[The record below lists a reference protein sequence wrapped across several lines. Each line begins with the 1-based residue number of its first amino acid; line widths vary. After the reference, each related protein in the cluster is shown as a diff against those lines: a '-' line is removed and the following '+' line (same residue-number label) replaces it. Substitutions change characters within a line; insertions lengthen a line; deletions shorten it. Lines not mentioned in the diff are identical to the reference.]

1 MNKYILHLI
10 HCSRLSFTLTFYF
23 VGRSFFTQKILFT
36 SAAVQVY
43 GYQKFF
49 ITPLSGFSLHFSL
62 ILYSIISQIEVNEP
76 GQEYKVEYRY
86 TLTSVEEEG
95 SSGENYFPDR
105 FRVSNEASKYVS
117 DASQF
122 GKKPETKWIMYS
134 AACSASCGGGE
145 GLN

>member
-1 MNKYILHLI
+1 M
-10 HCSRLSFTLTFYF
+10 
-23 VGRSFFTQKILFT
+23 QKIIFT

-43 GYQKFF
+43 GSQKFF
-49 ITPLSGFSLHFSL
+49 LTPLSGFSLQFSP

-86 TLTSVEEEG
+86 ILTSVEEEG

-105 FRVSNEASKYVS
+105 FRLSNEASKYVG

-122 GKKPETKWIMYS
+122 DKKPETKWIMYS
-134 AACSASCGGGE
+134 ATCSASCGGGE
-145 GLN
+145 SLN